1 MTALPYRIGLTGNIA
16 TGKSTVGRMLEG
28 LGAERIDADEVAHAV
43 ISQDGSAY
51 GPVLEAFGPE
61 IQRPDG
67 TIDRKA
73 LGAIVFSDPLALG
86 RLESLVH
93 PAVIRTVDRMIASS
107 QARVIVVEAIKLL
120 ESGMAEHYDAVWVT
134 TCSEATQ
141 LERLVRL
148 RQLSRADAQRRIS
161 AQPTQAAKLSRADVV
176 IDTGG
181 SLAETLAQVQAAWYA
196 IPA

>member
-1 MTALPYRIGLTGNIA
+1 MPVM
-16 TGKSTVGRMLEG
+16 SP
-28 LGAERIDADEVAHAV
+28 
-43 ISQDGSAY
+43 DGSVY

-61 IQRPDG
+61 ILKLDG

-73 LGAIVFSDPLALG
+73 LGALVFSDPLALG

-120 ESGMAEHYDAVWVT
+120 ESGMAEDYDAIWVT

-141 LERLVRL
+141 LGRLVRL
-148 RQLSRADAQRRIS
+148 RKLSRADALQRIS
-161 AQPTQAAKLSRADVV
+161 AQPPQADKLSRADVV

-181 SLAETLAQVQAAWYA
+181 SLAETLAQIQAAWRA
-196 IPA
+196 IAA

>member
-1 MTALPYRIGLTGNIA
+1 M
-16 TGKSTVGRMLEG
+16 
-28 LGAERIDADEVAHAV
+28 
-43 ISQDGSAY
+43 
-51 GPVLEAFGPE
+51 
-61 IQRPDG
+61 
-67 TIDRKA
+67 
-73 LGAIVFSDPLALG
+73 GAIVFSDPLALG

-93 PAVIRTVDRMIASS
+93 PAVIRTVDRIIASS

-120 ESGMAEHYDAVWVT
+120 ESGMAEDYDAIWVT

-148 RQLSRADAQRRIS
+148 RKLSRADALQRIG
-161 AQPTQAAKLSRADVV
+161 AQPPQADKLSRADVV

-181 SLAETLAQVQAAWYA
+181 SLAETLAQVQAAWRA